1 MDSSRG
7 LTITFMDGT
16 KVSYNFPEQG
26 TNSAAKQ
33 LRLEELFKHP
43 FVIVLAD
50 GVLTMFPIG
59 NIKSIQM
66 PVTDREAEEVKL
78 PSHVI
83 RNATLAR
90 GSA

>member
-16 KVSYNFPEQG
+16 KVSYYFPEQG
-26 TNSAAKQ
+26 SNSAAKQ

-50 GVLTMFPIG
+50 GVLTMFPVA
-59 NIKSIQM
+59 NIKSIQL
-66 PVTDREAEEVKL
+66 PVTDREAEEVRL
-78 PSHVI
+78 PPHVI
-83 RNATLAR
+83 RNATVAR
-90 GSA
+90 GG